1 MMSDDPT
8 APASGDDCMIPPPV
22 EPEALERYLLKQS
35 PYDGSDEIRSYVEG
49 QSPDEQVTYVERISG
64 ERVLGNDHEIWDVH
78 TTGERYWV
86 ITRPTNLYS
95 QRLFPSADYTLT
107 FHVGLMARVASRE
120 RGHADDEQRN
130 RVASAWRRWMQ
141 AAEALDQAH
150 EAEEFQAVGMRCRE
164 CLLDLARS
172 IAEEPMVPPGREAPK
187 SGDFIHWSE
196 LIAEALVGGPSAREV
211 RSYLKT
217 ITKSAWQLVS
227 WLTHA
232 SNAVRLDGE
241 MAVEAAH
248 SVVVAFAAA
257 VIRFEQGIP
266 SRCPQCNSYKM
277 ATRYLTEIGADG
289 MYACVCES
297 CGWRDP
303 SPGDTRPEPGAPGE
317 NA

>member
-1 MMSDDPT
+1 MSDGSTHPT
-8 APASGDDCMIPPPV
+8 NDDDCQIPPPV

-35 PYDGSDEIRSYVEG
+35 PYDGSDEIRMYGEG
-49 QSPDEQVTYVERISG
+49 QSPDEQVTYLERISS

-107 FHVGLMARVASRE
+107 FHVGLMARLASRE
-120 RGHADDEQRN
+120 RGHADQEQLN
-130 RVASAWRRWMQ
+130 RVASAWRRWTQ

-172 IAEEPMVPPGREAPK
+172 IAEESMVPPGREVPT
-187 SGDFIHWSE
+187 SGDFIQWSE
-196 LIAEALVGGPSAREV
+196 IIAGALVSGPSAREV

-217 ITKSAWQLVS
+217 IARSAWQLVS

-241 MAVEAAH
+241 IAVEATH
-248 SVVVAFAAA
+248 SVIVAFAAA
-257 VIRFEQGIP
+257 LIRFEHGIP
-266 SRCPQCNSYKM
+266 SRCPQCSSYKVV
-277 ATRYLTEIGADG
+277 TRYIAEIDADG
-289 MYACVCES
+289 VYACMCES
-297 CGWRDP
+297 CGWQDP
-303 SPGDTRPEPGAPGE
+303 GQTGAQPEP
-317 NA
+317 NAREEKV

>member
-1 MMSDDPT
+1 MPSAT
-8 APASGDDCMIPPPV
+8 GDDCVIPAPV
-22 EPEALERYLLKQS
+22 EPEALERYLLRQS
-35 PYDGSDEIRSYVEG
+35 PYDGSEEIRSYVES
-49 QSPDEQVTYVERISG
+49 QSPEEQVTYLERISG
-64 ERVLGNDHEIWDVH
+64 ERVLANDHEIWDVH

-107 FHVGLMARVASRE
+107 FHVGLMARLASRE

-130 RVASAWRRWMQ
+130 RLASAWRRWTQ
-141 AAEALDQAH
+141 AAEALDHAH

-172 IAEEPMVPPGREAPK
+172 IAEDPMVPPGREVPK

-196 LIAEALVGGPSAREV
+196 FIADALVRGPSAREV

-217 ITKSAWQLVS
+217 IARSAWQLVS

-241 MAVEAAH
+241 MAVEATH

-257 VIRFEQGIP
+257 VIRFEHGIP
-266 SRCPQCNSYKM
+266 SRCPQCGSYKV
-277 ATRYLTEIGADG
+277 ATRYLAETEADG
-289 MYACVCES
+289 VYACVCET

-303 SPGDTRPEPGAPGE
+303 GQGGDQPQPGTGGE